1 MDRLK
6 DKVALITGGTSG
18 IGAATA
24 ALFHAEGAQ
33 VIATGSSEASVE
45 TARRQMPGIT
55 FIHSDAADPE
65 AAKQL
70 IEQVR
75 RNHGR
80 LDVLFV
86 NAGIARLSTIEAMD
100 EAVFD
105 KVLGVNFRG
114 PYFLIKHAAALLVDG
129 GSIVLTSSLAGV
141 RGIAQLSAYGASKA
155 ALRSLGLSLAA
166 EFSPRRI
173 RINTITPGPIA
184 TEMGSKMEVTPDQAA
199 GSSDFASKVLLGRM
213 GRPEEIA
220 AAALYFAS
228 EDSHFTTGAELV
240 IDGGYTVQ

>member
-1 MDRLK
+1 MDRLQNK
-6 DKVALITGGTSG
+6 IALITGGTSG

-33 VIATGSSEASVE
+33 VIATGSSEQSVE
-45 TARRQMPGIT
+45 TARGQMPGIT

-65 AAKQL
+65 AGKQL
-70 IEQVR
+70 VEQVQHD
-75 RNHGR
+75 HGR
-80 LDVLFV
+80 LDVLFI
-86 NAGIARLSTIEAMD
+86 NAGIARLSSIEAMD
-100 EAVFD
+100 EVVFD

-114 PYFLIKHAAALLVDG
+114 PYFLIKHAVALLVDG

-166 EFSPRRI
+166 ELGPRKI
-173 RINTITPGPIA
+173 RVNTITPGPIA
-184 TEMGSKMEVTPDQAA
+184 TGLGSKMEIAPDQTAH
-199 GSSDFASKVLLGRM
+199 SSDFANKVLLGRM

-228 EDSHFTTGAELV
+228 DDSRFTTGAELT
-240 IDGGYTVQ
+240 IDGGYTAQ